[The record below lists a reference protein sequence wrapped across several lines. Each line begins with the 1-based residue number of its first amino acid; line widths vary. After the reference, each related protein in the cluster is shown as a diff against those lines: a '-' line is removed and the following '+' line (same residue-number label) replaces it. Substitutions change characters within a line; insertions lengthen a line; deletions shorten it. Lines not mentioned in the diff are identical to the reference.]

1 MPYMKSSGVGWLEK
15 IPTDWNIIR
24 MTKCFK
30 FFKGLDIK
38 KTDLVQY
45 GSAVI
50 SYGQVHDKL
59 NNGYSLQ
66 KNLIRYINQ
75 SMLETKEKS
84 RLSNGDFV
92 FADTSEDLDGVGNC
106 IYIDLDGELYAGYHT
121 LVARCIEPDVC
132 HKYLAFLFLT
142 EAWRSQ
148 LRRNANGTKVYSVT
162 QRMFKFVSCLLP
174 PIDIQLKIV
183 SYLEQ
188 KCNDIDTIIAKE
200 QSVIEKLQEYRQSI
214 ITETVTSGLD
224 STVSMVS
231 SGVEWIARIPS
242 NWRITRFTKSF
253 EFFKGLN
260 IKKTD
265 LVDSGAGVVSY
276 GQVHAKNNNGYSLQ
290 DDLIRY
296 ISENLIDE
304 KSLLQEG
311 DFVFAD
317 TSEDLEGVGN
327 CIYIDFSNEVYA
339 GYHTLV
345 AHCLDEN
352 ICTKYFAFLFLTD
365 IWRSQLRKNANG
377 TKVYSITQK
386 MFKAVSCLV
395 PPIEEQLKIVE
406 YLEQKCDAI
415 DSVISQKLTIIEALT
430 EYKKSLIYEAVTGK
444 KEVPHV

>member
-1 MPYMKSSGVGWLEK
+1 MREVKDSGVEWLEK

-24 MTKCFK
+24 MTKWFK

-59 NNGYSLQ
+59 NNGYSFQ

-106 IYIDLDGELYAGYHT
+106 IYIDSDSELYAGYHT

-183 SYLEQ
+183 GYLEL

-200 QSVIEKLQEYRQSI
+200 QSVIEKLQEYKESI
-214 ITETVTSGLD
+214 INEAVTKGVDIQVKFKPSGYDFIGDIPKSWKLLKVRYLGLLQNGISKSGNYFGHGMPFISYKDVNSSFDIPNQLDGLIESTKEEQEKYSVQSGDIFFTRTSETIDEIGISSVCKKTILYATFSGFLIRLRLINNIVSPDWAKYYFRSNHLRAYFVKEMNLVTRASL
-224 STVSMVS
+224 SQELLKSLPVL
-231 SGVEWIARIPS
+231 IPS
-242 NWRITRFTKSF
+242 QEEQNKIIKYLDEKCNTIDSII
-253 EFFKGLN
+253 
-260 IKKTD
+260 IKKQ
-265 LVDSGAGVVSY
+265 A
-276 GQVHAKNNNGYSLQ
+276 
-290 DDLIRY
+290 
-296 ISENLIDE
+296 LID
-304 KSLLQEG
+304 
-311 DFVFAD
+311 
-317 TSEDLEGVGN
+317 
-327 CIYIDFSNEVYA
+327 
-339 GYHTLV
+339 
-345 AHCLDEN
+345 
-352 ICTKYFAFLFLTD
+352 
-365 IWRSQLRKNANG
+365 
-377 TKVYSITQK
+377 
-386 MFKAVSCLV
+386 
-395 PPIEEQLKIVE
+395 
-406 YLEQKCDAI
+406 
-415 DSVISQKLTIIEALT
+415 KLI
-430 EYKKSLIYEAVTGK
+430 EYKKSLIYEVVTGK